1 MTEKFKEQGGVATMD
16 PSAMVRWVTSRVIRK
31 LIHPKRRLDS
41 HRREERERVKK
52 GRAHCVE
59 YFHQVDDGYSH
70 LAAQALRPLM
80 DRYDI
85 ELKCHLVRGPS
96 GSNLPEPDLL
106 PRLSL
111 RDAAL
116 VSGHYGLE
124 FPLNPSLPEPESVE
138 RANAILAEVNTLE
151 FPQVATAVGAAIF
164 GEGAQAALEALEE
177 KYGAATSAI
186 TRQELNEGD
195 SRQEELKHYSGAMFY
210 YAGEWYWGV
219 DRLYHLE
226 RRLQSLGAVCGQHQE
241 LLYPRPA
248 IEQGP
253 KKGDGSLTLEVY
265 ASMRSPYTA
274 LIFDQAVALAKNT
287 GVALALRPV
296 LPMVMRGVSLS
307 RQKGLYIFADAAR
320 EAHSLGVDFGRFYD
334 PIGRPAR
341 RCYSLFSWAQEQGKQ
356 VELASSFLKSAFA
369 QGVNTNKDKGLAHVV
384 EQAGLNWQEAQTV
397 IDNDDWQKGLEANR
411 TTMYGFDC
419 WGVPSFRLLDTRGN
433 ALVAVWGQDRLW
445 LISREIQAALA
456 APVTTATQS

>member
-1 MTEKFKEQGGVATMD
+1 MTEKFKEQGGAATMD

-31 LIHPKRRLDS
+31 LIHPKRLIDS
-41 HRREERERVKK
+41 RRTQERERVKS
-52 GRAHCVE
+52 GSSHCIE

-70 LAAQALRPLM
+70 LAVQALRPLM

-96 GSNLPEPDLL
+96 GNNLPEPELL

-116 VSGHYGLE
+116 VSSHYGLD
-124 FPLNPSLPEPESVE
+124 FPSNTSLPGPDLVGG
-138 RANAILAEVNTLE
+138 ANAILAQVSAEQ
-151 FPQVATAVGAAIF
+151 FPQVAIAVGAALF
-164 GEGAQAALEALEE
+164 GQDAVAALQSLE
-177 KYGAATSAI
+177 KTNGAANKAI
-186 TRQELNEGD
+186 TQRALDEGD
-195 SRQEELKHYSGAMFY
+195 SRQSALKHYSGAMFY

-226 RRLQSLGAVCGQHQE
+226 ARLQSLHAVRGE
-241 LLYPRPA
+241 ERALLYPRPD

-253 KKGDGSLTLEVY
+253 GKDNGSLTLEIY

-274 LIFDQAVALAKNT
+274 LIFDKAVALAKHT
-287 GVALALRPV
+287 GVTLALRPV

-307 RQKGLYIFADAAR
+307 RQKGMYIFADAAR
-320 EAHSLGVDFGRFYD
+320 EARYLGVEFGTFYD
-334 PIGRPAR
+334 PIGSPAR
-341 RCYSLFSWAQEQGKQ
+341 RCYSLFNWAGEQGKQ

-369 QGVNTNKDKGLAHVV
+369 QGINTNKDKGLAHVV
-384 EQAGLNWQEAQTV
+384 EQAGLSWQDAQNV
-397 IDNDDWQKGLEANR
+397 IDNDDWQDELEANR

-419 WGVPSFRLLDTRGN
+419 WGVPSFRLLDSQGN
-433 ALVAVWGQDRLW
+433 TLVAVWGQDRLW

-456 APVTTATQS
+456 T